1 MGALPAVWEIRDL
14 FVYWIL
20 QRDADADDFRTL
32 ADEFVIIVNNI
43 HRRAVNRDLV
53 DLLVTPMGLSRLARH

>member
-43 HRRAVNRDLV
+43 HHRAVNRDLV

>member
-32 ADEFVIIVNNI
+32 ADEFVIIINNI

>member
-1 MGALPAVWEIRDL
+1 
-14 FVYWIL
+14 VYWIL